1 MRGQVL
7 YLGSQEVAE
16 LQASDDGDFLCLK
29 ILVRKMALRASHI
42 ARPASSEGVTGG
54 CMDRTSLKVGLN
66 RTDQMEW
73 LWRRETGD
81 GGGGGMRASQMKG
94 KRFLAEPDW
103 ATLGVRVKTQEM
115 GRA

>member
-1 MRGQVL
+1 MRGGKFSL

-29 ILVRKMALRASHI
+29 ILVRKMALRASRV

-66 RTDQMEW
+66 QDRPVGVALGEERK
-73 LWRRETGD
+73 WRW
-81 GGGGGMRASQMKG
+81 GGNEG
-94 KRFLAEPDW
+94 KTNE
-103 ATLGVRVKTQEM
+103 GEEIS
-115 GRA
+115 GRARRLPWVSG